1 MIFKVIMSSVGTFR
15 KTQKKIHANMLKKKY
30 PPNIAKYNTFTVFTG

>member
-1 MIFKVIMSSVGTFR
+1 MPNDTVQVHLEKR
-15 KTQKKIHANMLKKKY
+15 KKKIHANMLKKKY